1 MYILILKKNEKN
13 AIHNMFMV
21 LPVAKTAIAL
31 FLISTILSMS
41 IFTNV
46 SVFAL
51 SEGMNQTIQ
60 NKGQSTN
67 QTGETTKENVSDIVS
82 NISKEAKGIGSNITT
97 EVAKD
102 VAANIGKQLQDLAK

>member
-1 MYILILKKNEKN
+1 MLYN
-13 AIHNMFMV
+13 NMFV
-21 LPVAKTAIAL
+21 VFPVATTTIAL

-41 IFTNV
+41 IFTTV

-51 SEGMNQTIQ
+51 SEGMDQTIQ
-60 NKGQSTN
+60 NTGQSSN
-67 QTGETTKENVSDIVS
+67 QRGETTKENVSDIVS

-102 VAANIGKQLQDLAK
+102 VAANIGKKLQDLAK